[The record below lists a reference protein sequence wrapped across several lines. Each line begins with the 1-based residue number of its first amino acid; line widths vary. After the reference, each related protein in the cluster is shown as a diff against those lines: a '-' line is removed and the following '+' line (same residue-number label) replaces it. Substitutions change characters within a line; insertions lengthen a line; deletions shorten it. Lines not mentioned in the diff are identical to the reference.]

1 MAKSEGKG
9 GEERRRP
16 KVVRDR
22 PLYIGNELYNSGILR
37 RIFKEIIDII
47 ASKGDDS
54 RDPVIR

>member
-1 MAKSEGKG
+1 
-9 GEERRRP
+9 
-16 KVVRDR
+16 VVRDR